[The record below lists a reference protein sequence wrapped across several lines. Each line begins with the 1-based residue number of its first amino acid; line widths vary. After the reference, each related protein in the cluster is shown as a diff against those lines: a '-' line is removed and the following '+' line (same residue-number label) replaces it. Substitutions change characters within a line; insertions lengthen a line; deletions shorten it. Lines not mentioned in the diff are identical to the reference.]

1 MKPSNLLLAL
11 LLIFPILIM
20 SQEKKAGPVLDE
32 YGKVWKI
39 ENPDFATDTTME
51 YRVVFDIMHSPES
64 YTELNRS
71 IETAARFLNMHAQN
85 GVPESQLK
93 VALVV
98 HSKASKD
105 VITNEAYQ
113 TRFSTQNPNQD
124 MIKQL
129 MDSDVEFI
137 LCGQSS
143 KSRDYPKEDL
153 IPGVK
158 MSLSA
163 MTALIQL
170 QNKGYQLI
178 KF

>member
-1 MKPSNLLLAL
+1 MKPSYYFLLAL
-11 LLIFPILIM
+11 LFFSIISFA
-20 SQEKKAGPVLDE
+20 QERKAGPVLED

-39 ENPDFATDTTME
+39 ENPDFAVDKTMD
-51 YRVVFDIMHSPES
+51 YKVVFDIMESPDS
-64 YTELNRS
+64 HTEINRS
-71 IETAARFLNMHAQN
+71 IETAARFLNMHAQS
-85 GVPESQLK
+85 GIPYSQLN

-105 VITNEAYQ
+105 LINNEAYKA
-113 TRFSTQNPNQD
+113 RFGVSNPNFN
-124 MIKQL
+124 MVNQL
-129 MDSDVEFI
+129 MDAGVKVI

-153 IPGVK
+153 IPGTEI
-158 MSLSA
+158 SLSA

-170 QNKGYQLI
+170 QNNGYQLI